1 VLDGHDWNCVDES
14 YRLIDIEIFIF
25 YPREINIFFS
35 CATSRANNPR
45 IGERINSQQTSVT
58 RVGATHA
65 NKNFFRAGKA
75 APQLNEFFAVRLTTS
90 HNSKPAEQ
98 YSQRHQSLGAGSGPK
113 Y

>member
-1 VLDGHDWNCVDES
+1 VLDGHGLNRVDES
-14 YRLIDIEIFIF
+14 YRLNDIEIFNF
-25 YPREINIFFS
+25 YPSEINIFFP
-35 CATSRANNPR
+35 APR
-45 IGERINSQQTSVT
+45 PAQTTRELGRGSIHNKFQVT

-65 NKNFFRAGKA
+65 NKIFFRTGKA

-90 HNSKPAEQ
+90 RNSKPAEQ